1 MDYRRFGDVLVVR
14 LDRGEEIIATLAALA
29 KREIITLATV
39 QGIGACD
46 QVKFSLYNVAERTYS
61 PNELHEELEL
71 TSLNGNMSMMD
82 GEYYS
87 HLHAT
92 FGRFNGAVVG
102 GHLNEARISG
112 TGEIFVH
119 MISGEVERSKDEA
132 ETGLN
137 LFDFNKSH
145 AD

>member
-29 KREIITLATV
+29 KRENITLATV

-92 FGRFNGAVVG
+92 FGRCNGAVVG

-132 ETGLN
+132 ETGLY

>member
-14 LDRGEEIIATLAALA
+14 LDRGEEIISTLAELA
-29 KREIITLATV
+29 KREKISLATV

-46 QVKFSLYNVAERTYS
+46 QVKYSLYNVAERSYS
-61 PNELHEELEL
+61 PNELSEELEL
-71 TSLNGNMSMMD
+71 ISLNGNMSMMD
-82 GEYYS
+82 GEQYN

-92 FGRFNGAVVG
+92 FGRADGSVVG
-102 GHLNEARISG
+102 GHLNEAIISG

-137 LFDFNKSH
+137 LFDFNK
-145 AD
+145 